1 MDSILMA
8 MIVFALVGAATPGP
22 VNLIATSTAV
32 HSGLSAAFKHVVGAS
47 VAYALV
53 VFTTGS
59 VLYQISMWLP
69 KLELWMQ
76 IIGSAFLSYLA
87 YKIYTAPVNGIKLE
101 NSKPSSWFQGALVQL
116 LNPKAWLVAM
126 SGVSLYV
133 IGQIEQQKWLWLY
146 TLVSLIACLI
156 GVGLWAFIGSL
167 FARYLQEPTRQR
179 AFNRTMAIALQGTVL
194 MIWI

>member
-1 MDSILMA
+1 MLMA
-8 MIVFALVGAATPGP
+8 MIIFALVGAATPGP
-22 VNLIATSTAV
+22 VNLLATSTAV
-32 HSGLSAAFKHVVGAS
+32 RFGLSVALKHVVGAS
-47 VAYALV
+47 IAYAFV
-53 VFTTGS
+53 VFATGS
-59 VLYQISMWLP
+59 VLHQISMWLP
-69 KLELWMQ
+69 KLELLMQ
-76 IIGSAFLSYLA
+76 LIGSAFLSYLA
-87 YKIYTAPVNGIKLE
+87 YKIYTAPVSSIELE
-101 NSKPSSWFQGALVQL
+101 HSAPSSWSQGALLQL

-167 FARYLQEPTRQR
+167 FARYLQEPSRQR
-179 AFNRTMAIALQGTVL
+179 AFNRTMAMALQGTVL

>member
-1 MDSILMA
+1 
-8 MIVFALVGAATPGP
+8 
-22 VNLIATSTAV
+22 
-32 HSGLSAAFKHVVGAS
+32 
-47 VAYALV
+47 
-53 VFTTGS
+53 
-59 VLYQISMWLP
+59 MWLP